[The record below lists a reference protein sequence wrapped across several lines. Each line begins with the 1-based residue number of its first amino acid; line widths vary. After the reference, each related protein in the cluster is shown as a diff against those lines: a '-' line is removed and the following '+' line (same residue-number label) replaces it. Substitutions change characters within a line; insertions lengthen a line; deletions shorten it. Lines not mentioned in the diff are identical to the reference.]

1 MKRPDNLPIYL
12 FDMNNSDIVF
22 FFVGRIQ
29 RFIDIDLMF
38 TSFILE
44 ETVSH
49 ASDTYKTFAFQ

>member
-1 MKRPDNLPIYL
+1 
-12 FDMNNSDIVF
+12 MNNSDVVFF
-22 FFVGRIQ
+22 FFVGHIQ

-49 ASDTYKTFAFQ
+49 ASDTYKAFAFQ

>member
-1 MKRPDNLPIYL
+1 
-12 FDMNNSDIVF
+12 MNNSDIVF

-49 ASDTYKTFAFQ
+49 ASDTYKTFAFQYLFI